1 MMAKQQWYM
10 IFMNG
15 EPLIPANTD
24 SITDYITAETV
35 LDFLELVNPSEHL
48 TIEEVELHDVDLS
61 SLGGDY
67 E

>member
-1 MMAKQQWYM
+1 MSTKQQWYM

-24 SITDYITAETV
+24 SITDYMTAETV
-35 LDFLELVNPSEHL
+35 LDFLELVCPSECL
-48 TIEEVELHDVDLS
+48 TIQEVELHDVDIS